1 MEAGA
6 RPHIPIYRSSASSVS
21 QISQFCT
28 RTPADPWPAMKR
40 LMRPEAE
47 SQFSV
52 QLRSTFS
59 LVALCCIAVAALQ
72 HSAPSLTVALAS
84 GGAATL
90 VLRKPSG
97 EVITTDGTDVLDA
110 DYFPWNKDLRD
121 HFAAD
126 QEAKAAEVAD
136 KEKEDAAAQRAAAK
150 KWVPSLGFYVDK
162 GKEHG
167 HASTATRPQRRSPTN
182 ARTSLTFTSGLSA
195 VLDSALDDRDTPREE
210 ALRLHALLAHST
222 SKHVERFMKAFK
234 QEARHTG
241 TEATEE
247 YLASML
253 DRDKKRRH
261 MLSQAKQLPYKY
273 QGHEQWSKTPNFST
287 KGYWPLV
294 GDPGDIKMFK
304 LGVRP
309 LALDKSLVKSPNFNI
324 KGYWPLDANTHKLA
338 GRNVAVNRWPIGEE
352 HPMPEQVQGD
362 NVMSLNY
369 WSNFLDTGST
379 GPEPHRAPAARP
391 PLPSPPMQLPL
402 PTHPCL
408 RASETSHHV
417 LARIAGRMGL
427 CVEGEKDLSMS
438 RSRTQ
443 GRGHL
448 AQVVGYTQPQT
459 HRIRLGAS
467 GVGLRVHGGGGR
479 GAGRHA
485 DQVDAALSTQ

>member
-1 MEAGA
+1 MERLLP
-6 RPHIPIYRSSASSVS
+6 RPAAAACHISV
-21 QISQFCT
+21 
-28 RTPADPWPAMKR
+28 P
-40 LMRPEAE
+40 
-47 SQFSV
+47 
-52 QLRSTFS
+52 LRSTFS
-59 LVALCCIAVAALQ
+59 LAALCCIAVAALQ

-84 GGAATL
+84 EGAATL
-90 VLRKPSG
+90 SASGG

-126 QEAKAAEVAD
+126 QEAKAAAAAKAAAD

-162 GKEHG
+162 GK
-167 HASTATRPQRRSPTN
+167 APRSSATRPQRRSPTN
-182 ARTSLTFTSGLSA
+182 ARTSLTSTSGLSA
-195 VLDSALDDRDTPREE
+195 VLDSALYDRHTPREE

-273 QGHEQWSKTPNFST
+273 QGHEQWSKTPNFSAE
-287 KGYWPLV
+287 GYWPLV

-309 LALDKSLVKSPNFNI
+309 LALDKTLVKSPNFNI

-369 WSNFLDTGST
+369 WSNFLDTSST
-379 GPEPHRAPAARP
+379 GPAPHRAPAARP